1 MVGVLFS
8 GNFLIEVIFGI
19 DGLGRLAYDAV
30 VQRDYPLMFGILYIF
45 TLLGM
50 AVQLIFDVLYVLI
63 DPRVD
68 FGA

>member
-1 MVGVLFS
+1 
-8 GNFLIEVIFGI
+8 
-19 DGLGRLAYDAV
+19 
-30 VQRDYPLMFGILYIF
+30 MFGILYIF